1 MGHKA
6 TIECDKVRQ
15 SFRLYHH
22 GATEYV
28 QEQLQLD
35 KFRHCFDSSTIPAAF
50 SLTLDLNLLLLL
62 VAKRLSLSNC
72 PSNDG

>member
-15 SFRLYHH
+15 SFRLYCH
-22 GATEYV
+22 GATEDV
-28 QEQLQLD
+28 QEKLQLEQ
-35 KFRHCFDSSTIPAAF
+35 FRRCFDSSAIPAAF

-62 VAKRLSLSNC
+62 AAKRLSLSIC
-72 PSNDG
+72 PSNDV